1 MRTVNPE
8 RGQTIWDVCLQHMG
22 SVEPVFVL
30 LALNPAVRPDAVFD
44 YAVGEAPPDIL
55 LPDKPTKPLTVAYY
69 ATNSIVPI
77 GKINDVNI

>member
-22 SVEPVFVL
+22 SVEPVFDL
-30 LALNPAVRPDAVFD
+30 LALNPAIRPDAVFD

-77 GKINDVNI
+77 GKINDVNL